1 MSSVA
6 ATPTP
11 LEARTQTPPPTTDQ
25 LSLLLLSADGVQEGL
40 VSVCRGRG
48 GTALFPAIL
57 QPCSCP
63 ANQLSPRTATSSSV
77 VIGWGAAGAGGKGEG
92 GTLPSHRVDEL
103 TDFKHLQ
110 HPLPPTPN
118 SSGVS
123 SLWYTAIHFMTNRKG
138 LRNGQKKKK
147 NNNTM
152 LTCPGMFYVLT
163 CLKVSAIAVVK
174 L

>member
-40 VSVCRGRG
+40 GSVCRGCG

-63 ANQLSPRTATSSSV
+63 ANQLSPRAATSSSA
-77 VIGWGAAGAGGKGEG
+77 VIGWGAAGAGGDRGC
-92 GTLPSHRVDEL
+92 GTLPSHRVDKL

-110 HPLPPTPN
+110 HPLDPCPH
-118 SSGVS
+118 SSDTQHCT
-123 SLWYTAIHFMTNRKG
+123 LWPKEKVGTLF
-138 LRNGQKKKK
+138 
-147 NNNTM
+147 
-152 LTCPGMFYVLT
+152 TCQGCFRFWDVWKYQL
-163 CLKVSAIAVVK
+163 L